1 MILLRIA
8 VAAVLLAVLPAL
20 AHADKRVALVIG
32 NGEYAKVGKL
42 PNPPRDAATIA
53 ALFRTA
59 GFAVVDVKTDLGV
72 GPMRRA
78 LRDFSDQVREADI
91 AVVFFAGHG
100 IEVNGTNYLIPVDAG
115 LERDID
121 VEDEAVPLD
130 RVTQMLEQAKRL
142 RLVILDACRDNPFVR
157 SMKRTVT
164 TRSVGRGLAKVEV
177 LGSDTLV
184 AFAARHGST
193 AADGESGNSP
203 YTTAL
208 IKHLVTP
215 GLDLRLALG
224 RVRDEVLKT
233 TGNRQEPFVY
243 GSLGGAEIALV
254 PAPKVEAKPVP
265 PPAPPV
271 SQAAFEWSRVDK
283 ASVAE
288 LDTFVRRHANSAEA
302 EYARARLEQL
312 SKQQAAAAAAA
323 AKAPPP
329 AAAPLAATPD
339 PAPPAVKAPAAAG
352 QKTALAV
359 PVPKP
364 GIQKL
369 QTCEGNGVEIQVGT
383 EQRCLKPKQT
393 FKDCPGCPEMV
404 LVPSGRF
411 TMGSPAGEEG
421 RFNSEGPQRAVTIA
435 NPFAVGKFALTR
447 AEFEVFVK
455 AATHP
460 MSESCYTMSGT
471 ELKEAKG
478 KSFRDPGFA
487 QADNHP
493 AVCVSWDDA
502 KAYVAWLSKTTG
514 KAYRLLTEAEREY
527 VARAGTT
534 TPYPWGASIAP
545 EHANYDSRNGSGGGN
560 GEWRKKTVAVDS
572 FKPNAFG
579 LYQTHGNVFEW
590 TEDCWNA
597 TYQGA
602 PTDGSAWVTGEC
614 GRRVLKGG
622 SWFGT
627 GKFVRSAG
635 RVWNYTGVR
644 TSLNGLRVAR
654 TLATAR

>member
-1 MILLRIA
+1 MVLLRIA
-8 VAAVLLAVLPAL
+8 VAALLWGLMPAL

-59 GFAVVDVKTDLGV
+59 GFEVVEVKTDLGV
-72 GPMRRA
+72 AAMRRA

-157 SMKRTVT
+157 SMKRTVS

-184 AFAARHGST
+184 AFAARAGST
-193 AADGESGNSP
+193 AADGEGGNSP
-203 YTTAL
+203 YTAAL
-208 IKHLVTP
+208 IKHLTTP
-215 GLDLRLALG
+215 GLDLRLSLG
-224 RVRDEVLKT
+224 RVRDEVLKS

-254 PAPKVEAKPVP
+254 PAPKVEAKPP
-265 PPAPPV
+265 PPQAPPV

-288 LDTFVRRHANSAEA
+288 LETFVRRHASSAEA
-302 EYARARLEQL
+302 EYAQARIEQL
-312 SKQQAAAAAAA
+312 TKQQAAAAAAA
-323 AKAPPP
+323 KQPPP
-329 AAAPLAATPD
+329 AAAPLAATSALA
-339 PAPPAVKAPAAAG
+339 PAAAAG

-364 GIQKL
+364 GIQKP
-369 QTCEGNGVEIQVGT
+369 QACEGNGVEFQIGNDK
-383 EQRCLKPKQT
+383 RCLKPKQA

-411 TMGSPAGEEG
+411 MMGSPASEEG
-421 RFNSEGPQRAVTIA
+421 RFNSEGPQHSVTIA
-435 NPFAVGKFALTR
+435 DPFAVGKFALTR
-447 AEFEVFVK
+447 AEFEAFVK
-455 AATHP
+455 AAKHP
-460 MSESCYTMSGT
+460 MSESCYTMNGT

-502 KAYVAWLSKTTG
+502 KAYVAWLSKTTA
-514 KAYRLLTEAEREY
+514 KDYRLLTEAEREY

-534 TPYPWGASIAP
+534 TPYPWGASVAA
-545 EHANYDSRNGSGGGN
+545 EQANYDARNTTGGGG
-560 GEWRKKTVAVDS
+560 GEWRKKTLAVDS
-572 FKPNAFG
+572 FRPNAFG
-579 LYQTHGNVFEW
+579 LHQMHGNVFEW

-602 PTDGSAWVTGEC
+602 PADGSAWVTGEC

-622 SWFGT
+622 SWFGPA
-627 GKFVRSAG
+627 KFVRSAG

-644 TSLNGLRVAR
+644 SSLNGVRVAR
-654 TLATAR
+654 SLSTVDRR